1 MPSDLSPSGMADY
14 TGGGSARTSSRKK
27 EQCNINNSSPF
38 GKGCKD
44 AVMGCTSNNN
54 GQAIK
59 ATHANDV
66 IVPSVGQYPD
76 GTDTITRTFER
87 HRQRPFQLDE

>member
-1 MPSDLSPSGMADY
+1 
-14 TGGGSARTSSRKK
+14 
-27 EQCNINNSSPF
+27 
-38 GKGCKD
+38 
-44 AVMGCTSNNN
+44 MGCTSNNN